1 MSICLLSID
10 PQVDFMPGGALGVPG
25 ADEDMKRLAAMV
37 NKHGGEIDDIQITM
51 DSHFHIHIAHSCFWQ
66 DEKGKRPD
74 PFTSISVEDVEK
86 GKWRPKSPEWND
98 WALNYVKTLEQNQ
111 RYQLT
116 IWPDHCIIGSP
127 GQCIQPDFLKAVSD
141 WEETFYAIAPRT
153 TKGSNPF
160 TEHYSAVKAD
170 VSHPQDPNTRLNGR
184 FVDTLK
190 EYDTIL
196 IAGEAL
202 SHCVN
207 FTITD
212 VAAEFSED
220 QVKKFVLLEDAS
232 SSVPGF
238 ERLGDEFVARMQSK
252 GMQLSKTDKFF

>member
-10 PQVDFMPGGALGVPG
+10 PQVDFVEGGALAVVG
-25 ADEDMKRLAAMV
+25 AEGDMKRLAAMV
-37 NKHGGEIDDIQITM
+37 DKHGGEIDDIQITM

-66 DEKGKRPD
+66 DEKGARPN
-74 PFTSISVEDVEK
+74 PFTAISVEDVEK
-86 GKWRPKSPEWND
+86 GKWRPKSPDWKD
-98 WALNYVKTLEQNQ
+98 WALDYVRALEKNQ
-111 RYQLT
+111 RYMLM

-127 GQCIQPDFLKAVSD
+127 GQCIQPDFLKAVSN
-141 WEETFYAIAPRT
+141 WEETYYAIAPRT

-170 VSHPQDPNTRLNGR
+170 CPHPQDPATRLNGR
-184 FVDTLK
+184 FIDTLK

-202 SHCVN
+202 SHCVAN
-207 FTITD
+207 TITD

-220 QVKKFVLLEDAS
+220 QVKKFTLLEDAS
-232 SSVPGF
+232 SSVAGC
-238 ERLGDEFVARMQSK
+238 EKMGEDFVNEMAAK
-252 GMQLSKTDKFF
+252 GMKISKTDKFF